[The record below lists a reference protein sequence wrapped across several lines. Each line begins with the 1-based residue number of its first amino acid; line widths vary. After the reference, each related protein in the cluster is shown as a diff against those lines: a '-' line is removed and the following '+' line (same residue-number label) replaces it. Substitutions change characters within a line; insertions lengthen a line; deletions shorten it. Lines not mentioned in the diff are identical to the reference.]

1 MRKEKQKFSKGESR
15 NGAQY
20 KRAMWECLPHTT
32 CWSPFL
38 LLYQTK
44 NSSKTLSFLSKWHE
58 CGECWLCAAFRDYI
72 GQSLH
77 KYKKE
82 GSEYAKDR
90 FQMPGEGELRGWAV
104 ELRTVILSR
113 HRTQTASTHTSACND
128 GACGKYSYFHGR
140 HTEPGRENSSLPHRR
155 YQMHFKINNH
165 ILLTPTTA
173 SCFLL
178 VNYKMSR
185 APGLLCFP
193 ICYLGVHTKIRQT
206 RSKHNVVCRVRFLN
220 DLIKS
225 KGRPH
230 ICLW

>member
-1 MRKEKQKFSKGESR
+1 MSTSCHLLKSIP
-15 NGAQY
+15 A
-20 KRAMWECLPHTT
+20 
-32 CWSPFL
+32 PFL
-38 LLYQTK
+38 SQEQQQ
-44 NSSKTLSFLSKWHE
+44 NPELSLQVTRVWRVLA
-58 CGECWLCAAFRDYI
+58 LCRIRDYI

-82 GSEYAKDR
+82 GSEYADDR
-90 FQMPGEGELRGWAV
+90 FQTPGKGELRGWAV

-128 GACGKYSYFHGR
+128 GAGGMYSYFHGR

-165 ILLTPTTA
+165 ILLTPTAA

-206 RSKHNVVCRVRFLN
+206 RSKHNVVYRVRFLN

-230 ICLW
+230 ICL